1 MDPSSFDDPSYQRLT
16 RAPLYVG
23 LDVTIF
29 VLALSTSVLRGYVR
43 IFLLKASGW
52 DDYILFASMACFMWL
67 FSMSMVDVSLGFG
80 RHFLPASINITPFL
94 KVCTTPYCMCLAYL
108 LNKMSGILH

>member
-52 DDYILFASMACFMWL
+52 DDYILFASMACFIWL
-67 FSMSMVDVSLGFG
+67 FIMGMVDVSRGFG
-80 RHFLPASINITPFL
+80 RHFLPASMEITPVL
-94 KVCTTPYCMCLAYL
+94 KVGTSAFLFVL
-108 LNKMSGILH
+108 G